1 MKINKLKY
9 LTTLGLGLAIQSV
22 FAGNITDINV
32 SALPNNQKVI
42 KIRFD
47 RDMVKPNGFITTAP
61 SRIALDFAGT
71 GSSLSQPVLQYNDN
85 LLSQI
90 AVAQDNNKTRVLLSL
105 NKPGQYNAE
114 IKGNEVWVYINE
126 SAHTVAQ
133 TPARRQTTT
142 APLHQETIG
151 VTESASKSNQPSS
164 AEGSNTANVGV
175 DFRKGAN
182 NSGIVEINPAG
193 YRGNPDIKQHNDRL
207 VILFKNNQLPISAQR
222 NFDVTD
228 FSTPVRTVSL
238 RRLGNDT
245 EITIRTQGNWEYK
258 STQSAGR
265 YVLTVSPKTVV
276 AESGAERRQRN
287 FNGKRISLDFQDVE
301 VRTILQ
307 ILAKES
313 GMNIVASDSV
323 AGKMTLSLKDVPWDQ
338 ALDLVMQARD
348 LDYRRNGNIINVAP
362 RQELVDKERAVL
374 EGRKAIDE
382 LGALHSRT
390 FQLRYKDVNEF
401 RKILNISETGGSS
414 NSNSN
419 DRNSLLSSRGSAVID
434 PTTNTLIIKDNAN
447 VIKQFEDLIAQLDV
461 PARQVMIEAR
471 IVEADDGFSRAL
483 GVRFGFGSDNG
494 RTRIGGHGSGALGDF
509 GNSRWGVP
517 NVNLP
522 ISSPTSAISIIK
534 SYATGALGLE
544 LQAMQEQNRG
554 KIISS
559 PRVLTQDR
567 KQATIKA
574 GTEIPYQ
581 EASSSGA
588 TSVSF
593 KEAVLSMV
601 VTPQITPDGNVIM
614 DIQLNKDS
622 VDKNCT
628 VLGTPCISTKELNTK
643 AMVEDGGTIILGG
656 IYEEENSTGEY
667 KVPLLGDIPVIGNL
681 FKSTTRSN
689 TKRELLIFLTP
700 RIMGGEGNVL
710 RY

>member
-1 MKINKLKY
+1 MKIKTSKY
-9 LTTLGLGLAIQSV
+9 LTALGLSLAIQGA

-47 RDMVKPNGFITTAP
+47 RDMVKPNGFITTTP

-71 GSSLSQPVLQYNDN
+71 GSNLSQPVLQYNDN

-126 SAHTVAQ
+126 SAHAVTQTSAPRQAAAPLRQETVA
-133 TPARRQTTT
+133 
-142 APLHQETIG
+142 I
-151 VTESASKSNQPSS
+151 TESVSKSNASS
-164 AEGSNTANVGV
+164 STESSNTASVGL

-245 EITIRTQGNWEYK
+245 EITIKTQGNWEYK
-258 STQSAGR
+258 SIQSAGR
-265 YVLTVSPKTVV
+265 YVLTISPKTVV
-276 AESGAERRQRN
+276 AESGADRRQRN
-287 FNGKRISLDFQDVE
+287 FNGKRISLDFQDVD

-323 AGKMTLSLKDVPWDQ
+323 SGKITLSLKDVPWDQ

-414 NSNSN
+414 NSN

-434 PTTNTLIIKDNAN
+434 PATNTLIIKDNAN

-494 RTRIGGHGSGALGDF
+494 RTRIGGYGSSALGDF

-581 EASSSGA
+581 EATSSGA

-622 VDKNCT
+622 VDKSCT

-689 TKRELLIFLTP
+689 AKRELLIFLTP

>member
-1 MKINKLKY
+1 MKIKKLKY
-9 LTTLGLGLAIQSV
+9 LSTLGLGLAIQSV

-47 RDMVKPNGFITTAP
+47 RDMIKPNGFITTTP

-71 GSSLSQPVLQYNDN
+71 GSNLNQPVLQYNDD

-126 SAHTVAQ
+126 STHTTAQ
-133 TPARRQTTT
+133 TPTRHQTA
-142 APLHQETIG
+142 APALRQETVAI
-151 VTESASKSNQPSS
+151 TESTSKAHSTASSESSNI
-164 AEGSNTANVGV
+164 ANINV

-182 NSGIVEINPAG
+182 NAGIVEINPAG

-207 VILFKNNQLPISAQR
+207 VILFKNNQIPIAAQR

-258 STQSAGR
+258 TSQSAGR

-276 AESGAERRQRN
+276 AESGSDRRQRN

-323 AGKMTLSLKDVPWDQ
+323 SGKMTLSLKEVPWDQ

-362 RQELVDKERAVL
+362 RQELLDKERAIL

-401 RKILNISETGGSS
+401 RKILNISESGGSS
-414 NSNSN
+414 GNSN
-419 DRNSLLSSRGSAVID
+419 NSLLSSRGSAVID
-434 PTTNTLIIKDNAN
+434 PATNTLIIKDNAN

-483 GVRFGFGSDNG
+483 GVRFGFGSENG
-494 RTRIGGHGSGALGDF
+494 GTKIGGRASGSLGDF
-509 GNSRWGVP
+509 GNSRWGIP

-522 ISSPTSAISIIK
+522 ISSPTSAISVIK

-567 KQATIKA
+567 KQATIKS

-581 EASSSGA
+581 EATSSGA

-593 KEAVLSMV
+593 KEAVLSMI

-622 VDKNCT
+622 VDRNCS
-628 VLGTPCISTKELNTK
+628 VQGTPCISTKELNTK

>member
-1 MKINKLKY
+1 MKIKKLKY
-9 LTTLGLGLAIQSV
+9 LSTLGLGLAIQSV

-32 SALPNNQKVI
+32 SALPDNQKVI

-47 RDMVKPNGFITTAP
+47 RDMIKPSGFITTAP

-71 GSSLSQPVLQYNDN
+71 GSNLNQPVLQYNDD

-126 SAHTVAQ
+126 STHTTAQ
-133 TPARRQTTT
+133 TPTRHQTA
-142 APLHQETIG
+142 APALRQETVTI
-151 VTESASKSNQPSS
+151 TESASKANSTASSESSNI
-164 AEGSNTANVGV
+164 ANINV

-182 NSGIVEINPAG
+182 NAGIVEINPAG

-207 VILFKNNQLPISAQR
+207 VILFKNNQIPIAAQR

-258 STQSAGR
+258 TSQSAGR

-276 AESGAERRQRN
+276 AESGSDRRQRN

-323 AGKMTLSLKDVPWDQ
+323 SGKMTLSLKEVPWDQ

-362 RQELVDKERAVL
+362 RQELLDKERAIL

-401 RKILNISETGGSS
+401 RKILNISESGGSS
-414 NSNSN
+414 GNSN
-419 DRNSLLSSRGSAVID
+419 NSLLSSRGSAVID
-434 PTTNTLIIKDNAN
+434 PATNTLIIKDNAN

-471 IVEADDGFSRAL
+471 IVEANDGFSRAL
-483 GVRFGFGSDNG
+483 GVRFGFGSENG
-494 RTRIGGHGSGALGDF
+494 GTKIGGRASGTLGDF
-509 GNSRWGVP
+509 GNSRWGIP

-567 KQATIKA
+567 KQATIKS

-581 EASSSGA
+581 EATSSGA

-593 KEAVLSMV
+593 KEAVLSMI

-622 VDKNCT
+622 VDRDCS
-628 VLGTPCISTKELNTK
+628 VQGTPCISTKELNTK

-656 IYEEENSTGEY
+656 IYEENNSTGEY

>member
-1 MKINKLKY
+1 MKIKTSKY
-9 LTTLGLGLAIQSV
+9 LTALGLSLAIQGA

-114 IKGNEVWVYINE
+114 IKGNEVWVYITE
-126 SAHTVAQ
+126 SAHAVTQASAGRQAAAPLRQETVA
-133 TPARRQTTT
+133 
-142 APLHQETIG
+142 I
-151 VTESASKSNQPSS
+151 TESVSKSSASS
-164 AEGSNTANVGV
+164 STESGNTASVGV

-207 VILFKNNQLPISAQR
+207 VVLFKNNQLPISAQR

-245 EITIRTQGNWEYK
+245 EITIKTQGNWEYK
-258 STQSAGR
+258 SIQSAGR

-276 AESGAERRQRN
+276 AESGTDRRQRN
-287 FNGKRISLDFQDVE
+287 FNGKRISLDFQDVD

-323 AGKMTLSLKDVPWDQ
+323 SGKMTLSLKDVPWDQ

-374 EGRKAIDE
+374 EGRKAIEE

-414 NSNSN
+414 NSN

-434 PTTNTLIIKDNAN
+434 PATNTLIIKDNAN

-494 RTRIGGHGSGALGDF
+494 RTRVGGHGASALGDF

-581 EASSSGA
+581 EATSSGA